1 MTITRQ
7 VMNDGGMTDVQKEV
21 KLKEAL
27 ARARSIMREVSVKVN
42 KNSTYYREIFKKSEA
57 VGCLPDDYYYYGQNQ
72 RARLYASNS
81 YYYNSNLAEITGA
94 LSHLDSK
101 KAN

>member
-7 VMNDGGMTDVQKEV
+7 VMNDGGMTDVQKEA

-27 ARARSIMREVSVKVN
+27 VRARSVMREVGVKVN
-42 KNSTYYREIFKKSEA
+42 KNSAYYREIFKKSEA
-57 VGCLPDDYYYYGQNQ
+57 VGCLPDDYYYGQNQ
-72 RARLYASNS
+72 RTRLYASNS

-101 KAN
+101 KEN